1 MRNDK
6 YWATRAAKLMYG
18 FMDDAEA
25 EADSVSK
32 IYERAS
38 GWLSIEAEEIFERFR
53 MKHGL
58 SEKEARRLL
67 RKIRD
72 KEDLQELM
80 RKLEAGDYS
89 EMGKQELI
97 RILEAPA
104 YRARLE
110 RLQQLQ
116 NQISLIMRDVYQQE
130 LQRTTQFYTDLANEA
145 YYRSMFEVQQRAGYG
160 FSFNHLDNK
169 TVARILKSKW
179 SGKNYSNRI
188 WKNTAALA
196 DTVKEEVLINFITG
210 RTDRE
215 AAEVIRNKFASGAM
229 EARRLIRTESAFVS
243 GEVTARAYKEAE
255 IEKYRYVAILDL
267 KTSEICRE
275 LDGQEFALKDK
286 KVGTN
291 YPPMH
296 PWCRSTT
303 IAAPT
308 AEELAKMKRRARDPI
323 TGKTYLVPASM
334 TYKEWYDK
342 FVKGKPEAEAKETP
356 QEQEVVNEKTDLP
369 MQKERIY
376 QDGLKVDM
384 RKSRMNPENEYEGI
398 PKSWGNPIEI
408 SSEEAVRNANP
419 RFEINSY
426 SKTELPYNTNC
437 ANCVVAAEMRFR
449 GYPVIARAKNENR
462 KLATDPFS
470 AWKNVEPVTLL
481 FEKIE
486 LDDFINRLPDQS
498 RVQIA
503 VKYPKSVFKSR
514 LNHTFIAYKKN
525 NKIYYADPQN
535 GSIIKDVE
543 KEFFDGSSEIR
554 YCRIDNAEISDRGC
568 TACERA

>member
-1 MRNDK
+1 MKNDK
-6 YWATRAAKLMYG
+6 YWANRAAKLMYG
-18 FMDDAEA
+18 FMDEAED
-25 EADSVSK
+25 EADSISK

-67 RKIRD
+67 SKIRD

-97 RILEAPA
+97 RALEAPA

-169 TVARILKSKW
+169 TVNRILKSKW
-179 SGKNYSNRI
+179 SGKNYSSRI

-196 DTVKEEVLINFITG
+196 ETVKEEVLISFITG

-308 AEELAKMKRRARDPI
+308 AEELAKMKRRARDPV
-323 TGKTYLVPASM
+323 TGKTFLVSASM
-334 TYKEWYDK
+334 TYKEWYDR
-342 FVKGKPEAEAKETP
+342 FVRGSLEAGKNKRRPEENMATAEG
-356 QEQEVVNEKTDLP
+356 
-369 MQKERIY
+369 QKERIY
-376 QDGLKVDM
+376 QAELNARV
-384 RKSRMNPENEYEGI
+384 NPKE
-398 PKSWGNPIEI
+398 
-408 SSEEAVRNANP
+408 
-419 RFEINSY
+419 
-426 SKTELPYNTNC
+426 KTEDEMKVKGLAK
-437 ANCVVAAEMRFR
+437 ANALFVN
-449 GYPVIARAKNENR
+449 KNER
-462 KLATDPFS
+462 L
-470 AWKNVEPVTLL
+470 
-481 FEKIE
+481 
-486 LDDFINRLPDQS
+486 FINASKIKKLPDYEDFTCHATPD
-498 RVQIA
+498 VFQIDLVGEGREEEFIDLSPQEYA
-503 VKYPKSVFKSR
+503 KRIKNSTVYNGGKIRIISCQAGAKEDGAAQQLSDALGVDVLAPTEIVNVDDDGNIFLTDNDILAQMWYNSDEKDSFHETGSWKVFHPR
-514 LNHTFIAYKKN
+514 KK
-525 NKIYYADPQN
+525 A
-535 GSIIKDVE
+535 G
-543 KEFFDGSSEIR
+543 
-554 YCRIDNAEISDRGC
+554 
-568 TACERA
+568 ERHVNTGNV

>member
-67 RKIRD
+67 GKIRD

-215 AAEVIRNKFASGAM
+215 AAEAIRNKFASGAM

-275 LDGQEFALKDK
+275 LDGQEFELKNK

-308 AEELAKMKRRARDPI
+308 AEELTKMKRRARDPI

-384 RKSRMNPENEYEGI
+384 RVKQKAVAQKASA
-398 PKSWGNPIEI
+398 I
-408 SSEEAVRNANP
+408 SSASGDSSILEMIKRRGTDPMQHGFSCFPEDDVLREYAKHIKPKEGFFDVSMHGEPKMVCFGTKKGNMGPSLLAELIKKHPDYKGEKIRLLCCRTGETSFLEEEDYCFAEELSNILGVTVEAPDELLYINP
-419 RFEINSY
+419 DGTYFIGRR
-426 SKTELPYNTNC
+426 SKTQL
-437 ANCVVAAEMRFR
+437 V
-449 GYPVIARAKNENR
+449 
-462 KLATDPFS
+462 PF
-470 AWKNVEPVTLL
+470 EP
-481 FEKIE
+481 
-486 LDDFINRLPDQS
+486 NQRRRL
-498 RVQIA
+498 
-503 VKYPKSVFKSR
+503 K
-514 LNHTFIAYKKN
+514 
-525 NKIYYADPQN
+525 
-535 GSIIKDVE
+535 
-543 KEFFDGSSEIR
+543 
-554 YCRIDNAEISDRGC
+554 
-568 TACERA
+568 